1 MCGKDRIYKED
12 GEFVA
17 ASESIDWQQL
27 AGSSILITGATG
39 LIGAAIIR
47 GLMAYNAKNTD
58 RIRLLA
64 LVRNAQKAEKM
75 FGDEMTA
82 GRIKMIMG
90 DIREQISLEEPVDYI
105 IHGAGETASKAFVE
119 KPVETVMTAMEGTVN
134 LLRLARQKQV
144 KSMVYLSS
152 MEVYG
157 TTQSLP
163 LSEENMGYLNPL
175 AIRSS
180 YPESKRMA
188 ENLCVS
194 YFSEYGVPVKIVRL
208 TQTFGPGISADDGR
222 VFAEFA
228 RCAVEGRN
236 ICLQT
241 KGETKRMYLYTADA
255 ADAIL
260 TVLTKGENGQAYNAA
275 NPETYC
281 SIREM
286 ADMVSAEFG
295 KGSCRVVFKIPDTPN
310 MAYNPTQELYLDT
323 RRLETLSWKPDKDL
337 RTMYERMLQC
347 M

>member
-58 RIRLLA
+58 RIRVLA

-75 FGDEMTA
+75 FGDEMAA
-82 GRIKMIMG
+82 GRIRMIVG